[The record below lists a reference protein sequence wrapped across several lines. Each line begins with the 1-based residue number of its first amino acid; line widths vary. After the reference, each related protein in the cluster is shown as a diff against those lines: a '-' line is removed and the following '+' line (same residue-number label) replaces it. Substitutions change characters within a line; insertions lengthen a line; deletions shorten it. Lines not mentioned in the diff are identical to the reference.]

1 MLVTVGVR
9 APTHMSW
16 EGWFGF
22 FHVCF
27 RHHTSSSTSSSTS
40 TDRCSPGRSLKMC
53 LRTLAF
59 RLLRGRVPNR
69 LEILVSS
76 QEGDGEL
83 QPLLLLRLQ
92 LPARLELLVR
102 PSVRWLRL
110 AGLSGGGKSLEKK
123 QLSSE
128 VLDALKGQGGLR
140 SPNTLAWS
148 LSSVMLLLSLKKRR
162 PKRPAGGLMGEKEP
176 IKGWGL
182 LLLLLG

>member
-1 MLVTVGVR
+1 
-9 APTHMSW
+9 
-16 EGWFGF
+16 
-22 FHVCF
+22 
-27 RHHTSSSTSSSTS
+27 
-40 TDRCSPGRSLKMC
+40 MC

-83 QPLLLLRLQ
+83 LQPLLLLLRLQ
-92 LPARLELLVR
+92 LRTRLELLVR
-102 PSVRWLRL
+102 PSMRWLRL

-148 LSSVMLLLSLKKRR
+148 LSSVTLLLSLKKRR

-176 IKGWGL
+176 IEGWGL
-182 LLLLLG
+182 LLLLLLG

>member
-1 MLVTVGVR
+1 
-9 APTHMSW
+9 
-16 EGWFGF
+16 
-22 FHVCF
+22 
-27 RHHTSSSTSSSTS
+27 
-40 TDRCSPGRSLKMC
+40 MC

-83 QPLLLLRLQ
+83 LQPLLLLLRLQ
-92 LPARLELLVR
+92 LRTRLELLVR
-102 PSVRWLRL
+102 PSMRWLRL

-148 LSSVMLLLSLKKRR
+148 LSSVTLLLSLKKRR

-176 IKGWGL
+176 IEGWGL
-182 LLLLLG
+182 LLLLLLLG